1 MDVERRP
8 SGDSAARVAGVI
20 QVALGLGFGIGS
32 AVTMRH
38 LAAHGE
44 LPMTPFGFRSM
55 AGPFEQLG
63 SERLAQLGWAFVVVC
78 AADVIA
84 GVWHWQ
90 RRRRGLLLGLLTAP
104 PGFALALGFALPFML
119 IGLPLRVLLA
129 LAGRRSLR

>member
-20 QVALGLGFGIGS
+20 QVVLGLGFGIGS

-55 AGPFEQLG
+55 GGPFEQLG

-84 GVWHWQ
+84 GVWLWQ

-119 IGLPLRVLLA
+119 IGLPLRVVLA